1 MDLKESFNELNMEQI
16 PRDENSHVDAL
27 TNLSSAVQV
36 TKPKSIP
43 IIYLKWPAVWKHDQE
58 TTCELNVKVTW
69 MTPIFDYLQNDA
81 LPENKEEA

>member
-1 MDLKESFNELNMEQI
+1 MARL
-16 PRDENSHVDAL
+16 
-27 TNLSSAVQV
+27 
-36 TKPKSIP
+36 
-43 IIYLKWPAVWKHDQE
+43 WKHDQE